1 MCHGDTLGKEKA
13 MNLLKCPECGGDLIV
28 NMRFT
33 TQFGKKLI
41 LTDKGWEEV
50 TGNVMN
56 EPPTEPVRSLGAVS
70 CSKCGLEWRRPLYE
84 IGTDNEG
91 TTMFIQ
97 LSRDEVKMNAAD
109 KVKYFAGKGIKVI
122 YR

>member
-1 MCHGDTLGKEKA
+1 
-13 MNLLKCPECGGDLIV
+13 MNLLKCPECGGELIV

-50 TGNVMN
+50 TGNAMD

-84 IGTDNEG
+84 IGTDNKG

-109 KVKYFAGKGIKVI
+109 RVRYFAGKGIKVI

>member
-1 MCHGDTLGKEKA
+1 
-13 MNLLKCPECGGDLIV
+13 MNLLKCPECGGELIV

-41 LTDKGWEEV
+41 LTDNGWEEV
-50 TGNVMN
+50 TGNVMD
-56 EPPTEPVRSLGAVS
+56 EPSTEPVRSLGAVS

-109 KVKYFAGKGIKVI
+109 RVRYFADKGIKVI